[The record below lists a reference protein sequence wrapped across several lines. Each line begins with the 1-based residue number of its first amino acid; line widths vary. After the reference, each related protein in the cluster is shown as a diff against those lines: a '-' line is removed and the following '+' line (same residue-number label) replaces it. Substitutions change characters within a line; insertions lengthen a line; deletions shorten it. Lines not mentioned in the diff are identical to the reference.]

1 MDDQTRRDPKDAID
15 TKDLPAKE
23 IGKDFA
29 ANVKGGA
36 DPVNGVKSTKPVDP
50 INGGR

>member
-1 MDDQTRRDPKDAID
+1 MDDRTRKNPQDAID
-15 TKDLPAKE
+15 TKDLPP
-23 IGKDFA
+23 KDLDKSFE

-36 DPVNGVKSTKPVDP
+36 EPVGAKTVKPIDP